1 LLPTSSQTV
10 DALSDITI
18 PELIERLSGAIE
30 DFIDDISSRLL
41 DIDLK
46 NNLLNK
52 YKLIYIQ
59 LHKIR
64 NFTV

>member
-1 LLPTSSQTV
+1 M
-10 DALSDITI
+10 TI

-46 NNLLNK
+46 NNILNK
-52 YKLIYIQ
+52 Y
-59 LHKIR
+59 
-64 NFTV
+64 